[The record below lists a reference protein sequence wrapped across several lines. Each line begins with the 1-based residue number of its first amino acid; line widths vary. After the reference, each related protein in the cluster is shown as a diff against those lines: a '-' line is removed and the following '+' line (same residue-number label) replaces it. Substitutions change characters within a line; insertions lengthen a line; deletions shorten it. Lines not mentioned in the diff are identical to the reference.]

1 MKIKPKKSLGQ
12 NFLSD
17 KNIIKSIVDIGNIK
31 NNNVIIEIGP
41 GTGNLTEF
49 ILKKKPK
56 KFFVIEK
63 DSNLV
68 KLLYER
74 FNNKLNIINEDV
86 LKFKL
91 NIISKEKFIIYG
103 NLPYNIST
111 QILTKWIK
119 DREKFESCKKLIL
132 MFQKEVA
139 NRIIAKTNSKNYG
152 RLSIIANWRLDV
164 KKEFDISSNSFFP
177 KPKVDS
183 TLLSFIPKR
192 KYFNINNPENLEK
205 ITKIFFNQRRKMIKN
220 PLKQIFKNPDI
231 VVEKLNLDV
240 NLRPQNLSP
249 LNYFEITK
257 EYEDL
262 AN

>member
-1 MKIKPKKSLGQ
+1 MEIKPKKSLGQ

-119 DREKFESCKKLIL
+119 DREKFESYKKLIL

-139 NRIIAKTNSKNYG
+139 NWIIAKPNSTNYG
-152 RLSIIANWRLDV
+152 RLSIISNWRLDV
-164 KKEFDISSNSFFP
+164 KREFDISSNSFFP

-192 KYFNINNPENLEK
+192 KYYNINNPENLEK

>member
-12 NFLSD
+12 IFLSD

-56 KFFVIEK
+56 KFFAIEK

-74 FNNKLNIINEDV
+74 FNNKLNIINKDV

-111 QILTKWIK
+111 QILTKWIT

-152 RLSIIANWRLDV
+152 RLSIISNWRLDV

-231 VVEKLNLDV
+231 VIEKLNLDI

>member
-1 MKIKPKKSLGQ
+1 M
-12 NFLSD
+12 
-17 KNIIKSIVDIGNIK
+17 
-31 NNNVIIEIGP
+31 
-41 GTGNLTEF
+41 
-49 ILKKKPK
+49 
-56 KFFVIEK
+56 IEK

-74 FNNKLNIINEDV
+74 FNNKLNIINKDV

-111 QILTKWIK
+111 QILTKWIT

-139 NRIIAKTNSKNYG
+139 NRIIAKPNSKNYG
-152 RLSIIANWRLDV
+152 RLSIISNWRLDV
-164 KKEFDISSNSFFP
+164 KKEFDISFNSFFP

-192 KYFNINNPENLEK
+192 KYYNINNPENLEK

-220 PLKQIFKNPDI
+220 PLKQIFNNPDI

>member
-1 MKIKPKKSLGQ
+1 MEIKPKKSLGQ

-74 FNNKLNIINEDV
+74 FNNKLNIINKDV

-231 VVEKLNLDV
+231 VVKKLNLDV

-257 EYEDL
+257 EYENL

>member
-1 MKIKPKKSLGQ
+1 MEIKPKKSLGQ

-152 RLSIIANWRLDV
+152 RLSIISNWRLDV
-164 KKEFDISSNSFFP
+164 KREFDISSNSFFP

-231 VVEKLNLDV
+231 VIEKLNLDI

>member
-74 FNNKLNIINEDV
+74 FNNKLNIINKDV

-192 KYFNINNPENLEK
+192 KYYNINNPENLEK

-231 VVEKLNLDV
+231 VIEKLNLDI

>member
-192 KYFNINNPENLEK
+192 KYYNINNPENLEK

>member
-1 MKIKPKKSLGQ
+1 MKIRPKKSLGQ

-17 KNIIKSIVDIGNIK
+17 KNIIKSIVEIGNIED
-31 NNNVIIEIGP
+31 NNTVLEIGP

-56 KFFVIEK
+56 SFFVIEK
-63 DSNLV
+63 DYNLV
-68 KLLYER
+68 KLLYEK
-74 FNNKLNIINEDV
+74 FNNKINIINKDV
-86 LKFKL
+86 LNFEL
-91 NIISKEKFIIYG
+91 NEVLKEKIIVYG

-111 QILTKWIK
+111 EILIKWITDSK
-119 DREKFESCKKLIL
+119 KFESCEKLIL

-139 NRIIAKTNSKNYG
+139 DRIIAKTNSKKYG
-152 RLSIIANWRLDV
+152 RLSIISNWRMDI
-164 KKEFDISSNSFFP
+164 KKEFDISPNCFFP

-183 TLLSFIPKR
+183 TLLSFEPKK
-192 KYFNINNPENLEK
+192 KYFNIKNSYNLEK
-205 ITKIFFNQRRKMIKN
+205 ITKVFFNQRRKMIKN
-220 PLKQIFKNPDI
+220 PLKQIFKKPDMI
-231 VVEKLNLDV
+231 LEKLKLDI

-249 LNYFEITK
+249 LIYFKITK